1 MTERE
6 IGEIIKEISQKTSK
20 EESEI
25 KALIDAKIQKFSGL
39 LTEQGATYMVQKE
52 LGLKQ
57 ETLEQMTIAQLS
69 DGMKGIEIKGIV
81 ESIFPIKEFEKNNKK
96 GKLKSFI
103 LTDGNGEVR
112 VTLWNDQV
120 EKYDLTKGSEVCL
133 SNVIVTTYNE
143 KKQVTLGFN
152 GTIQILNKKE
162 EQFEK
167 LSELKSGI
175 NGINVIGRIMR
186 KFPQKEFASGERKGK
201 LCSFQFGDETALLR
215 ATAWNDKADE
225 IEKFDEGEVIE
236 IKNAYTKEG
245 RFGVELHLGYTAQIN
260 ESKKEMPSSIEI
272 LKENM
277 QEKKINT
284 LTDGENSVI
293 NGKITG
299 VEKGNFIFEIC
310 SKCGKK
316 IMKTPNGVLCDNC
329 GETTLKKNAVI
340 SLIIEDDSASIR
352 TNFFGKNALNAIG
365 MEQEELE
372 TNLNAKS
379 TDVFTAEMNGKLI
392 GKEIKVFGYQ
402 KANNFSGN
410 IEFSAREIL

>member
-1 MTERE
+1 MAEKE
-6 IGEIIKEISQKTSK
+6 IGAIIEEIAKKTSK
-20 EESEI
+20 EPSEI

-39 LTEQGATYMVQKE
+39 LTEQGAAFMVQKE
-52 LGLKQ
+52 LGIRQ
-57 ETLEQMTIAQLS
+57 EALEQMTVSQLS
-69 DGMKGIEIKGIV
+69 DGMKGIEVRGSV
-81 ESIFPIKEFEKNNKK
+81 ESIYPAKEFEKNGKK

-120 EKYDLTKGSEVCL
+120 DKYDLTKGSEICL
-133 SNVIVTTYNE
+133 SNVIVSTYNE

-175 NGINVIGRIMR
+175 NGINIAGRILR
-186 KFPQKEFASGERKGK
+186 KFPQKDFASGERKGK

-225 IEKFDEGEVIE
+225 IEKFNEGDVIE

-245 RFGVELHLGYTAQIN
+245 RFGVELHLGYTAQLS
-260 ESKKEMPSSIEI
+260 ESKREMPTSAEI
-272 LKENM
+272 LKESM
-277 QEKKINT
+277 TEKKINA
-284 LTDGENSVI
+284 LADGENSVI
-293 NGKITG
+293 SGKITG
-299 VEKGNFIFEIC
+299 VEKGNFVFEVC
-310 SKCGKK
+310 AKCGKK
-316 IMKTPNGVLCDNC
+316 IMKTEIGILCDGC
-329 GETTLKKNAVI
+329 GETTAKKNAVV
-340 SLIIEDDSASIR
+340 SMTIEDDTASIR
-352 TNFFGKNALNAIG
+352 TNFFGKNALTAIG
-365 MEQEELE
+365 MGQEELE

-379 TDVFTAEMNGKLI
+379 ADVFTAEMNGKLI

-410 IEFSAREIL
+410 TEFSAREIL